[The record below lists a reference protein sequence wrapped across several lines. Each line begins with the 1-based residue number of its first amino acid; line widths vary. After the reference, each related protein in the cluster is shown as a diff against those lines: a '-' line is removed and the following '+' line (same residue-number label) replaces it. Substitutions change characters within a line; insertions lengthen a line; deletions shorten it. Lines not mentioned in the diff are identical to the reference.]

1 MLGFKTYRGEELE
14 IYGAASD
21 GGFARM
27 ATKLKLYKSGSTPA
41 KDGTGFT
48 EVDPG
53 HGYTTGGK
61 AISRAN
67 WSYLSGP
74 SRITLADQ
82 VWTAVGGSI
91 PDIAGAY
98 LTNEDNEVMAWW
110 DRSTALTLLDGESVT
125 ADDLTVQVS

>member
-1 MLGFKTYRGEELE
+1 VIGFKTYKGEELE
-14 IYGAASD
+14 IYGSASD

-53 HGYTTGGK
+53 YGYTTGGK
-61 AISRAN
+61 AVSRAN
-67 WSYLSGP
+67 WAYLSGP

-82 VWTAVGGSI
+82 VWTAAGGSI

-98 LTNEDNEVMAWW
+98 LTNAADEVMAWW
-110 DRSTALTLLDGESVT
+110 ERTPPLTLLDGESIT